1 MKILILIFFSKKIK
15 ESKITRGHNYT
26 LVKKQSRLDVR
37 KYSFSQRT
45 INVWNNLSTDC
56 VQARLVLKC
65 GLAHLNA
72 NANARDESNANAN
85 ASAQHLNQ
93 MQMQMQMRSS

>member
-1 MKILILIFFSKKIK
+1 MVPK
-15 ESKITRGHNYT
+15 ESGFN
-26 LVKKQSRLDVR
+26 QSEMSSRL
-37 KYSFSQRT
+37 
-45 INVWNNLSTDC
+45 WP
-56 VQARLVLKC
+56 RLVLKC